1 MPLLPRPRRLALLAA
16 AALLV
21 AAPALHAQDLSGSWL
36 MDMSADVPEAAE
48 PCLYSGD
55 CEMSQ
60 DGNQLTGTVDLM
72 LVSGPEDCPAE
83 MTAALA
89 GSVDGDDVFGT
100 LSGADGQAD
109 FAGSR
114 ANSFVG
120 SFQAT
125 EGPFAGSSGEWVAV
139 RPLVHVTEI
148 PTLTGAGLTLLVLA
162 LLAGGA
168 WVLRG
173 RRDESSP
180 A

>member
-1 MPLLPRPRRLALLAA
+1 MPLLTRSRRFTLLIVAALLAA
-16 AALLV
+16 APSLQ
-21 AAPALHAQDLSGSWL
+21 AQDLSGSWL
-36 MDMSADVPEAAE
+36 MNMSADVPEAAE
-48 PCLYSGD
+48 PCIYNGD

-60 DGNQLTGTVDLM
+60 DGSQLTGTVDLV

-83 MTAALA
+83 MTAAL
-89 GSVDGDDVFGT
+89 GGNVDGDDVFGT

-120 SFQAT
+120 TFQAT
-125 EGPFAGSSGEWVAV
+125 EGPFAGSEGEWVAV

-173 RRDESSP
+173 RREESRP